1 MTMKCSFDWR
11 VSAALLLYGAL
22 SVASPRAAQAQDP
35 VTLDQYRPAPVPA
48 DGFAL
53 SRPDSLG
60 HLRMGAQLSV
70 SYAND
75 PLVYER
81 QLGDADSEVLRIVE
95 HQLRATLGVSLGLF
109 DRLVL
114 FAGLPIDLYM
124 DGESGA
130 GALGIQGSDAAG
142 LGDAY
147 LGARARLLGE
157 ADDVFG
163 LGLQLTA
170 TFPSGS
176 GGHYRGDNFLTLH
189 PELLAEIRADV
200 MRITLNVGAR
210 IREDQVFGSEATGNR
225 VTIGDQG
232 TFGLGLSVP
241 LYGTHLEVGTTRVD
255 LYAQLWGSTSLANF
269 FDREETPVEA
279 LGGLKLHLASGF
291 SIAASGGAG
300 LTRGFG
306 SPDARVTLALGYTT
320 PQARQ
325 PEPPPP
331 VVDTDGD
338 GILDPQDRCP
348 NEPEDVDSFQDTDG
362 CPDPD
367 NDRDQVLDTDDQCPL
382 KAEDRDGFEDEDG
395 CPDPDNDGDGIP
407 DVDDRCPN
415 EAEDVDQ
422 WEDTDGC
429 PEPDNDMDGVL
440 DGADACPN
448 EAGVVANNGCPD
460 ADRDGDTVVDRL
472 DNCPDEAGTVENHGC
487 RRRQQVVIRENQL
500 EILDKVYFRTNSDRI
515 LSRSNR
521 LLDNVALVIRN
532 HPEITLVRVEGHTD
546 SRGDDAYNLDLSQRR
561 ARSVMAYLVEEGV
574 EPARL
579 RSEGFGET
587 RPIES
592 NDSREGQ
599 AANRRVEFNLGEATT
614 TVTTQPEPANAE
626 ADIPPAS

>member
-1 MTMKCSFDWR
+1 MKRSFDWQI
-11 VSAALLLYGAL
+11 AGFMTALLLASSAGAQE
-22 SVASPRAAQAQDP
+22 S

-60 HLRMGAQLSV
+60 HLRMGAQLTA

-81 QLGDADSEVLRIVE
+81 RLGESESEGLHIVE

-109 DRLVL
+109 DRLVI

-124 DGESGA
+124 DGDDGA
-130 GALGIQGSDAAG
+130 GALGISGSDAAG

-147 LGARARLLGE
+147 LGARARLIGE
-157 ADDVFG
+157 RDDVFG
-163 LGLQLTA
+163 LAFQLTA

-176 GGHYRGDNFLTLH
+176 GGNYRGDNFLTLH
-189 PELLAEIRADV
+189 PEVLAELRADI
-200 MRITLNVGAR
+200 MRITLNAGVR
-210 IREDQVFGSEATGNR
+210 VRENQAFGSEATDNL
-225 VTIGDQG
+225 VTIGDQA

-241 LYGTHLEVGTTRVD
+241 LYGTHLEPATTRVD
-255 LYAQLWGSTSLANF
+255 LYAQLWGATSVSNF

-279 LGGLKLHLASGF
+279 LGGLKLHHESGF
-291 SIAASGGAG
+291 SVAASGGAG
-300 LTRGFG
+300 LSRGFG

-320 PQARQ
+320 PEARR

-331 VVDTDGD
+331 VMDTDGD
-338 GILDPQDRCP
+338 GILDPDDRCVT
-348 NEPEDVDSFQDTDG
+348 EPEDVDSFQDSDG
-362 CPDPD
+362 CPDLD
-367 NDRDQVLDTDDQCPL
+367 NDSDGVLDVDDECPL
-382 KAEDRDGFEDEDG
+382 VAEDADGFEDEDG
-395 CPDPDNDGDGIP
+395 CPDLDNDGDGMA
-407 DVDDRCPN
+407 DLDDRCPN

-440 DGADACPN
+440 DGSDACPN

-472 DNCPDEAGTVENHGC
+472 DNCPDEPGTVANQGC
-487 RRRQQVVIRENQL
+487 RQRQQVVIRENQL

-521 LLDNVALVIRN
+521 LLDNVAQVIRN

-574 EPARL
+574 EPGRL

-599 AANRRVEFNLGEATT
+599 AANRRVEFNLGEPTT
-614 TVTTQPEPANAE
+614 TVTTQPEPAEE
-626 ADIPPAS
+626 APPAE